1 MPELKN
7 ITPMLPTGGDV
18 GGAVAFYE
26 KLGFNVSYRDGD
38 SMAIIRRDGAEFMLT
53 DFNDKH
59 VADNTALR
67 IQVTDIDALYAEYQG
82 VEGAIHP
89 NGALQD
95 KPWGTR
101 EFAILDPAGVCIT
114 FYEDQGSR

>member
-18 GGAVAFYE
+18 GTAVNFYT
-26 KLGFNVSYRDGD
+26 KLGFKVTYRDGD

-67 IQVTDIDALYAEYQG
+67 VQVNDVATLYAEYEQ
-82 VEGAIHP
+82 VDGAIHP
-89 NGALQD
+89 NGKLQD

-114 FYEDQGSR
+114 FYEDQ

>member
-1 MPELKN
+1 MTELKN
-7 ITPMLPTGGDV
+7 VTPMLPTGGDV
-18 GGAVAFYE
+18 GTAVDFYT
-26 KLGFNVSYRDGD
+26 KLGFKVVHRDGD
-38 SMAIIRRDGAEFMLT
+38 GLAIVRRDGAEFMLT

-67 IQVTDIDALYAEYQG
+67 VRVDDVATLYAEYEQVDG
-82 VEGAIHP
+82 VIHP
-89 NGALQD
+89 NGKLQD

-114 FYEDQGSR
+114 FYEDQ